1 MTMVMTALSAE
12 VPAEKWPDLVST
24 YQEGGKHKPSQLV
37 QGFLVQS
44 SEDPTHWRTVC
55 IWQSPEALEEYR
67 S

>member
-1 MTMVMTALSAE
+1 MAMVMTVLSAQ

-44 SEDPTHWRTVC
+44 SENPTHWRTVC
-55 IWQSPEALEEYR
+55 IWAEL
-67 S
+67 